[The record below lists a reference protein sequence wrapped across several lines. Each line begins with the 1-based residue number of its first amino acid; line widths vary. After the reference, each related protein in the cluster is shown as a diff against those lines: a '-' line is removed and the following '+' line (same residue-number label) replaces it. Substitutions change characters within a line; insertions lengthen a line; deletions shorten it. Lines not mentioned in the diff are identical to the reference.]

1 MRLTPRPFD
10 SQVDEAGLPGEE
22 SSEPV
27 SVLLVDDRPED
38 LLALSNMLSNPGY
51 RLVTARSGAEA
62 LRRVLEMDFAVIL
75 LDVMMPAMDGFE
87 VASMIKSRDRSR
99 HTPILFLTAAHQ
111 DVSAIYRAYSVGAVD
126 YLSKPLDEAVARAKV
141 AIFVDLFRKDRRI
154 QEQAQALR
162 EADRRERELQLAEV
176 RLLSEKRYRSLVE
189 MIPSAVWTAYPDG
202 SVNYCNHHWHEF
214 TGLRLDGARG
224 RGWLGAVHPEDTERV
239 AMEWSAAIAKGET
252 YASELRLV
260 RVDGTPRWHL
270 CHVIPEMDHH
280 HRGRVR
286 GWLGMFT
293 ECEELK
299 RAVEARDEFLSI
311 ASHELRTPLSTL
323 LLNLDSLKRQ
333 LSPTNTDE
341 KTRRKLESALRQTVR
356 MEKLVSSLL
365 DVARIAAGRL
375 ELEREESNLAEIVR
389 QCVDRLG
396 EQALGAGSPIALH
409 GSRDIMGRW
418 DRMRLEQVVT
428 NLLSNAIKY
437 GDGKPIEVSVEVEGG
452 QAMVRVRDSGI
463 GIAAEHLGRIFDRF
477 ERAVSARNYS
487 GLGMGLYI
495 TRQIVEAHGG
505 EIVVESE
512 VGRGSIFSVLL
523 PMGEAQAI
531 SA

>member
-1 MRLTPRPFD
+1 
-10 SQVDEAGLPGEE
+10 
-22 SSEPV
+22 
-27 SVLLVDDRPED
+27 
-38 LLALSNMLSNPGY
+38 
-51 RLVTARSGAEA
+51 
-62 LRRVLEMDFAVIL
+62 
-75 LDVMMPAMDGFE
+75 
-87 VASMIKSRDRSR
+87 
-99 HTPILFLTAAHQ
+99 
-111 DVSAIYRAYSVGAVD
+111 
-126 YLSKPLDEAVARAKV
+126 
-141 AIFVDLFRKDRRI
+141 
-154 QEQAQALR
+154 
-162 EADRRERELQLAEV
+162 
-176 RLLSEKRYRSLVE
+176 
-189 MIPSAVWTAYPDG
+189 
-202 SVNYCNHHWHEF
+202 
-214 TGLRLDGARG
+214 
-224 RGWLGAVHPEDTERV
+224 
-239 AMEWSAAIAKGET
+239 
-252 YASELRLV
+252 V